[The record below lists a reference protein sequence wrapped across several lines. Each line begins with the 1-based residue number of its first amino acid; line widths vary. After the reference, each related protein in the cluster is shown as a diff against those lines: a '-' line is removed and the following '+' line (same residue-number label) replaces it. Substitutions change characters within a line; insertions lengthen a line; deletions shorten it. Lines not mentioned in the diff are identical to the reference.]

1 MRVDLERCPPPFQ
14 KPMNMFHMKICEHLV
29 SNPKSNHFYWA
40 FFGWELSTLWDTPSI
55 FENAQI
61 ASSFCFVREG
71 KRKMNVFYH
80 VWLVNGGTPTRQ
92 KSMKQMSSLGV
103 WSSCVKIPAP
113 MSNHG
118 HGTQEPFQWEIHLK
132 KTFFLLRVVR
142 GVEIKVYW
150 SCSFLACQGMRLYI
164 YSTSFG
170 PWISGFVQEISS
182 FSWTASLFFLH
193 VCIQYHPI
201 WCTPAASFIG
211 SFQNRSTCKGPPGP
225 QTSVPNEVHH
235 RLWTNERRSERYWCT
250 FTDDGMLSETWM
262 EKQDL
267 YPACC
272 GCGGGCCWRPRY
284 QILPQLKLM
293 LKER

>member
-1 MRVDLERCPPPFQ
+1 MLGSWRNQ
-14 KPMNMFHMKICEHLV
+14 GICKKREI
-29 SNPKSNHFYWA
+29 PC
-40 FFGWELSTLWDTPSI
+40 LSRYT
-55 FENAQI
+55 
-61 ASSFCFVREG
+61 V
-71 KRKMNVFYH
+71 
-80 VWLVNGGTPTRQ
+80 
-92 KSMKQMSSLGV
+92 
-103 WSSCVKIPAP
+103 
-113 MSNHG
+113 
-118 HGTQEPFQWEIHLK
+118 IHL
-132 KTFFLLRVVR
+132 
-142 GVEIKVYW
+142 
-150 SCSFLACQGMRLYI
+150 QYI
-164 YSTSFG
+164 IWALNIWFSSRN
-170 PWISGFVQEISS
+170 SS
-182 FSWTASLFFLH
+182 FSWTTSLFFLH

-211 SFQNRSTCKGPPGP
+211 SFQNRSTCKGLPGP

-267 YPACC
+267 YPGCC